1 MLTVFLHL
9 THQLRAASRRSAEYS
24 ERHFFALGLICSII
38 LPLTTLIERMV
49 VDPFYDTL
57 LIRIIAAT
65 FSLPLLFYKRLT
77 GFPRRVFDIYWVVGV
92 AYLLPFSFGLM
103 LVLNA
108 GHTPITETVSSIWIY
123 QYIVA
128 LFFFIQLIHHGG
140 LSILLWLAATFVTF
154 LSLLLVSDLNNW
166 EQIKVAAL
174 FPLPIY
180 ITTIFV
186 GSITNRNI
194 YVVQTEK
201 IKAVSA
207 IGSNIAHEL
216 RTPLASI
223 RSISHG
229 IGNYLG
235 ALIDGYEQARA
246 ANLPV
251 YPIRGKHL
259 KTLQSALSS
268 IENEVVYS
276 NTIIDMLLIN
286 TGGKLLSGLESE
298 TILASDCVKEAVERY
313 PFNNSNE
320 NELIRT
326 EVQQDFLIQAP
337 RLLIIHTLFN
347 LLKNSLYY
355 VQQSGKG
362 DILIELQIENNS
374 TAIKVH
380 DTGPGIPRSRQKEI
394 FNRFYTTTDEGL
406 GTGIGLSFCKMVMES
421 LGGSIT
427 CDSVEGEYTT
437 FILTFPKVASHLAN
451 SR

>member
-1 MLTVFLHL
+1 
-9 THQLRAASRRSAEYS
+9 
-24 ERHFFALGLICSII
+24 
-38 LPLTTLIERMV
+38 MV

-65 FSLPLLFYKRLT
+65 FSLPLLFYERLT
-77 GFPRRVFDIYWVVGV
+77 GFPRRVFDIYWVVVV
-92 AYLLPFSFGLM
+92 AYILPFSFGLM

-229 IGNYLG
+229 IRNYLA

-251 YPIRGKHL
+251 DPIREKHL
-259 KTLQSALSS
+259 QSLQSALGS

-286 TGGKLLSGLESE
+286 TGGKLLPNLESE
-298 TILASDCVKEAVERY
+298 TIMASDCVKEAVERY
-313 PFNNSNE
+313 PFNNSHE

-326 EVQQDFLIQAP
+326 EIKQDFLIQAP

-362 DILIELQIENNS
+362 DILIELQIENNF

-380 DTGPGIPRSRQKEI
+380 DTGPGIPRGRQKEI
-394 FNRFYTTTDEGL
+394 FDRFYTTTDEGL
-406 GTGIGLSFCKMVMES
+406 GTGIGLSFCKMAMES

-437 FILTFPKVASHLAN
+437 FILTFPKVGSHLAN